1 MSKMPIKYYTKE
13 KVEEIKKILENMEKE
28 NPQQITQKN
37 LLISFRSEID
47 TLLKK
52 GWSVSDIANRLSE
65 NGINIPVHALK
76 KINKKTR
83 KKNQQ
88 RSKKV

>member
-1 MSKMPIKYYTKE
+1 MPIKYYTKE

-76 KINKKTR
+76 KINKTR

>member
-13 KVEEIKKILENMEKE
+13 KVEEIKKIMENMEKE

-37 LLISFRSEID
+37 LLISLRSEID

-83 KKNQQ
+83 KQNQQ